1 MSGNSLRMIA
11 IDSLAAA
18 VLNVTSA
25 QGRPPAHSACA
36 NGFASFASSNTTTG
50 KIPIFEISSNT
61 LFIV

>member
-1 MSGNSLRMIA
+1 MMA

-25 QGRPPAHSACA
+25 HGRPPAHKACA

-50 KIPIFEISSNT
+50 KIPIFEIFSNT